1 MAKSNRARGNDAET
15 LACNYLEKHGWQILA
30 RNVYVGKA
38 EIDIIA
44 QNLFCIA
51 FIEVKMRSGTKF
63 GHPIEFVNEA
73 KIERLFTAAEYWA
86 QKNNIQLPLRF
97 DVIGILK
104 HPATTPEIA
113 HFEDAYR

>member
-1 MAKSNRARGNDAET
+1 MGDAAED
-15 LACNYLEKHGWQILA
+15 LACQYLEKHGWQILG

-44 QNLFCIA
+44 QNLFCVA
-51 FIEVKMRSGTKF
+51 FIEVKMRSGTNF

-73 KIERLFTAAEYWA
+73 KINRVFMAAEHWA
-86 QKNNIQLPLRF
+86 RQNQIEMPLRF

-104 HPATTPEIA
+104 SKNRPIEIA